1 MMSETE
7 KTRRE
12 EHDALLHTE
21 SRFRCC
27 PGGGQH
33 LGLTGVAHTQTFT
46 IGVHGDWTRATSYYS
61 LFQRDVI
68 NGYFD
73 ILNQSGGVNGTKI
86 NLLWEDDEATPTVA
100 VTKAEK
106 LVALGACAVF
116 SIGGSGTGIAVQAKL
131 EEMKIPHGSAANSLD
146 ALTNPVKKYYFRMAP
161 KGSSEADAVIKFM
174 KKKYG
179 TNIVV
184 VNDNTRTSLLI
195 ADEWVKALKG
205 GGLETI
211 AHIQFETGA
220 ADLSPH
226 VLKIR
231 ELKPGAVLLTGSV
244 PDTANFLKSYKRL
257 GVNIPVQGTYVM
269 TAGSFAD
276 LAGTAADGLVITDA
290 IDPDRP
296 EVKAIDAI
304 LIPRLGERARS
315 QGLAVMAWELSRVF
329 TEAIRKVEGKCDR
342 EGIREALENMR
353 NFPTALGP
361 TGTSINFSPTHH
373 DVFVSGDQVVMRV
386 FEKGRLGQAVK

>member
-1 MMSETE
+1 MTANV
-7 KTRRE
+7 RRG
-12 EHDALLHTE
+12 ALAAVLALAGTL
-21 SRFRCC
+21 
-27 PGGGQH
+27 GGSP
-33 LGLTGVAHTQTFT
+33 AARAETFT
-46 IGVHGDWTRATSYYS
+46 IGVHGDWARATSYYS

-68 NGYFD
+68 NAYFD
-73 ILNQSGGVNGTKI
+73 ILNQKGGIDGTKI

-106 LVALGACAVF
+106 LVALGACVVF

-131 EEMKIPHGSAANSLD
+131 EQMKIPHGSAANSLD
-146 ALTNPVKKYYFRMAP
+146 ALTNPVKRYYFRMAP

-174 KKKYG
+174 KIKYG
-179 TNIVV
+179 SPKMVII
-184 VNDNTRTSLLI
+184 NDNTRTSLLI
-195 ADEWVKALKG
+195 ADEWVKALNSA
-205 GGLETI
+205 GLETI
-211 AHIQFETGA
+211 SHIQFEAGA

-231 ELKPGAVLLTGSV
+231 ELKPGAILLTGTV

-257 GVNIPVQGTYVM
+257 GLTIPVQGTYVM
-269 TAGSFAD
+269 TAGSFSD

-296 EVKAIDAI
+296 EVKAIDAVVV
-304 LIPRLGERARS
+304 PRLGERARS

-329 TEAIRKVEGKCDR
+329 TEATRRAGGKCDR
-342 EGIREALENMR
+342 EVIRDAIESTR

-361 TGTSINFSPTHH
+361 EGTTINFSPTNH
-373 DVFVSGDQVVMRV
+373 DVFVSGDQVVMRM
-386 FEKGRLGQAVK
+386 FEKGRLGRAVK